1 MEQLTLAEMLSSGP
15 AAVTLPEP
23 TRRALIAGM
32 AEMILTVV
40 AVRESEDG
48 PLSPEEVSRDD

>member
-1 MEQLTLAEMLSSGP
+1 VEQLTLAEMLSSSPP
-15 AAVTLPEP
+15 AVPLPEP

-40 AVRESEDG
+40 GVRQSEDG
-48 PLSPEEVSRDD
+48 PVSPKEVSRDD